1 MFREHEKR
9 FLNDDSLLKNTSIWK
24 EKKDDGSPTLC
35 TFKDLSCSYGNL
47 DLAASNSRNTR
58 KFFLILLRPDL
69 SIPDILYHQFSAFP
83 FQTSFS
89 IFTYPTPPP
98 NIQQLNIA
106 WLMMRS
112 TLHVSLN
119 RKTFCITTMGDGRRG
134 REKRGILKCS
144 VVFNASKKEKKTL
157 KIILFYETKTWK
169 RKFLTKLLGS
179 REINQKNC
187 KNCTKLRKMSKLFQ
201 IRSPFISYCK
211 EEPAQE
217 TRTSC

>member
-1 MFREHEKR
+1 MTLYWRILQFGRR
-9 FLNDDSLLKNTSIWK
+9 
-24 EKKDDGSPTLC
+24 KKDHGSPPLC

-58 KFFLILLRPDL
+58 KF
-69 SIPDILYHQFSAFP
+69 SSYSSAKFCP
-83 FQTSFS
+83 FQTFCIISSVLFPFKLLLVS
-89 IFTYPTPPP
+89 LLTLPPPP

-144 VVFNASKKEKKTL
+144 VVFNASNKEKTTSWATTSWRICQKTYL
-157 KIILFYETKTWK
+157 WTIPI
-169 RKFLTKLLGS
+169 
-179 REINQKNC
+179 
-187 KNCTKLRKMSKLFQ
+187 
-201 IRSPFISYCK
+201 
-211 EEPAQE
+211 
-217 TRTSC
+217 